1 MVSQASN
8 GVVVLDADGSF
19 TYTPDANF
27 NGSDSFTYTA
37 FDGIGNS
44 NVATVNLTV
53 SAVNDAPG
61 ATADSY
67 SLDQD
72 TTLSVVAPGVL
83 GNDSDVDGD
92 SITASLVTTTGNGS
106 LTLGS
111 DGSFDY
117 TPDPGFVGSDSFS
130 YQADDGTIGGNTVT
144 VSLTVNAVSPVQICP
159 TAKSTSVG
167 NTWQTVNLPTRTR
180 RWS

>member
-1 MVSQASN
+1 MSRPSTMHRV
-8 GVVVLDADGSF
+8 
-19 TYTPDANF
+19 
-27 NGSDSFTYTA
+27 
-37 FDGIGNS
+37 
-44 NVATVNLTV
+44 
-53 SAVNDAPG
+53 

-83 GNDSDVDGD
+83 GNDADVDGD

-117 TPDPGFVGSDSFS
+117 TPDPGFVGSDSF
-130 YQADDGTIGGNTVT
+130 AIRRT
-144 VSLTVNAVSPVQICP
+144 
-159 TAKSTSVG
+159 TARSAATS
-167 NTWQTVNLPTRTR
+167 
-180 RWS
+180 